1 LNLRDYV
8 LTLCICQGQLEDK
21 MKHSRR
27 DFARLVVPF
36 LALPLLRAAGQALPA
51 PRVSF
56 SAEQRA
62 DLDAVSTYL
71 NGLNTLSA
79 GFIQMSPNGGVAE
92 GTFYLSRP
100 GRLRFEYRPPSP
112 TQIVATRGNLYLR
125 NSRLN
130 TVERY
135 SIDDT
140 PLGLLLRDNI
150 DLKRNPD
157 VLGIERRPGELLLR
171 ARSSGN
177 RTQDN
182 INIVFATEPRLE
194 IRSWTVRD
202 MQSGNTSVVFRDV
215 RTGVEL
221 ADSLFAV
228 PVKAPSTR
236 KS

>member
-1 LNLRDYV
+1 
-8 LTLCICQGQLEDK
+8 

-27 DFARLVVPF
+27 DFMRTAAPF
-36 LALPLLRAAGQALPA
+36 LALPLLTAAGPLVQ

-56 SAEQRA
+56 NAEQRA
-62 DLDAVSTYL
+62 DLDRVSAYL
-71 NGLNTLSA
+71 NGTRSLTA
-79 GFIQMSPNGGVAE
+79 GFIQMNPNGSVSE

-112 TQIVATRGNLYLR
+112 FLIVATGGKIHMR

-130 TVERY
+130 TLESY
-135 SIDDT
+135 SIQDT
-140 PLGLLLRDNI
+140 PLGLLVGENI
-150 DLKRNPD
+150 DLKRNPN
-157 VLGIERRPGELLLR
+157 VLGIDRRPGELLLR
-171 ARSSGN
+171 ARTSTN

-182 INIVFATEPRLE
+182 INIVFSTEGGLA

-202 MQSGNTSVVFRDV
+202 GQGNTSVLFRDLQAG
-215 RTGVEL
+215 TALPET
-221 ADSLFAV
+221 LFAV

>member
-1 LNLRDYV
+1 
-8 LTLCICQGQLEDK
+8 

-27 DFARLVVPF
+27 DFTRLAVPF

-51 PRVSF
+51 PRVQF
-56 SAEQRA
+56 NAEQRA
-62 DLDAVSTYL
+62 DLDAVSAHL
-71 NGLNTLSA
+71 NSLRTLSA
-79 GFIQMSPNGGVAE
+79 GFIQMSPNGGVTE

-112 TQIVATRGNLYLR
+112 TLIVGTGGNLYLR

-135 SIDDT
+135 SVDDT
-140 PLGLLLRDNI
+140 PLGLLLGDKI
-150 DLKRNPD
+150 DLKRNPA

-171 ARSSGN
+171 ARSSTN

-182 INIVFATEPRLE
+182 INIVFATEPGLE

-202 MQSGNTSVVFRDV
+202 MQSGATSVVFRDV
-215 RTGVEL
+215 RTGLDL